1 MQLVAARLPAHSCP
15 MAEPATLSI
24 ERRVWLASPQ
34 GVFDVLKDP
43 TNWFVLDKALVDVS
57 PRDPIVAGAAGT
69 MRHHRGPGMNVTTSW
84 ENVAFEPGVQLD
96 NRVIG
101 PGYQLRESV
110 SLESARGGTQM
121 TVVDSVVS
129 TSLVGRLMIAF
140 SRRIMEGDLRARCA
154 NLKRLVET
162 ASAEN

>member
-1 MQLVAARLPAHSCP
+1 MT
-15 MAEPATLSI
+15 EPATLSI
-24 ERRVWLASPQ
+24 DRRVWLASTPQ

-43 TNWFVLDKALVDVS
+43 KNWFVLDKALMDVS

-84 ENVAFEPGVQLD
+84 ENIAFEPGVQLD
-96 NRVIG
+96 SRVIG
-101 PGYQLRESV
+101 RGYKLRESV
-110 SLESARGGTQM
+110 SLESAGGGTQM

-129 TSLVGRLMIAF
+129 ISLFGRLMIAF

-154 NLKRLVET
+154 NLRTLVET
-162 ASAEN
+162 AAAEN